1 MSSIIQY
8 WIYIDEVKD
17 IEISYE
23 LLKSI
28 HCDTRDFHLLLSK
41 NNAKPDE
48 DVFKLLK
55 FKKVPDK
62 FLINKE
68 EVLSFLKNLETISGG
83 RGEWRFLNFD
93 NVDDKLGW
101 LKYIRLY
108 RYNDNQFIVYD
119 SQSHAIEWRL
129 CTKENLQSE
138 YLNHH

>member
-1 MSSIIQY
+1 MD
-8 WIYIDEVKD
+8 WIYIDE
-17 IEISYE
+17 INEIDYKSLE
-23 LLKSI
+23 SI
-28 HCDTRDFHLLLSK
+28 HCDTRDFYILLSK
-41 NNAKPDE
+41 NNAKSDE

-93 NVDDKLGW
+93 NIDDKLGW

-108 RYNDNQFIVYD
+108 KYNDNQFIVCD
-119 SQSHAIEWRL
+119 SQSHAIEWKL
-129 CTKENLQSE
+129 CTKENLQSK

>member
-1 MSSIIQY
+1 MY
-8 WIYIDEVKD
+8 WIYINEIDEIDYKS
-17 IEISYE
+17 I
-23 LLKSI
+23 KSI
-28 HCDTRDFHLLLSK
+28 HCDTRDFHLLFSK
-41 NNAKPDE
+41 NSAKPDE

-68 EVLSFLKNLETISGG
+68 EILSFLKNLETISGG
-83 RGEWRFLNFD
+83 KGEWRFLNFD

-108 RYNDNQFIVYD
+108 KYNDNQFIVCD

-129 CTKENLQSE
+129 CTKENLQS
-138 YLNHH
+138 

>member
-1 MSSIIQY
+1 MD
-8 WIYIDEVKD
+8 WIYIDE
-17 IEISYE
+17 INEIDYKSFE
-23 LLKSI
+23 SI
-28 HCDTRDFHLLLSK
+28 HCDTRDFYILLSK

-68 EVLSFLKNLETISGG
+68 EILSFLKNLETISGG
-83 RGEWRFLNFD
+83 KGEWRLLNFN
-93 NVDDKLGW
+93 NVDNKLGW

-108 RYNDNQFIVYD
+108 KYNDNQFIVCD
-119 SQSHAIEWRL
+119 SQSHAIEWKL
-129 CTKENLQSE
+129 CTKENLQSK

>member
-1 MSSIIQY
+1 MD
-8 WIYIDEVKD
+8 WIYIDE
-17 IEISYE
+17 INEIDYKSLE
-23 LLKSI
+23 SI
-28 HCDTRDFHLLLSK
+28 HCDTRDFYILLSK
-41 NNAKPDE
+41 NNAKSDK

-93 NVDDKLGW
+93 NIDDKLGW

-108 RYNDNQFIVYD
+108 KYNDNQFIVCD
-119 SQSHAIEWRL
+119 SQSHAIEWKL
-129 CTKENLQSE
+129 CTKENLQSK

>member
-1 MSSIIQY
+1 MD
-8 WIYIDEVKD
+8 WIYIDE
-17 IEISYE
+17 INEIDYKSLE
-23 LLKSI
+23 SI
-28 HCDTRDFHLLLSK
+28 HCDTRDFYILLSK
-41 NNAKPDE
+41 NNAKSDK

-93 NVDDKLGW
+93 NIDDKLGW

-108 RYNDNQFIVYD
+108 KYNDNQFIVCD
-119 SQSHAIEWRL
+119 SQSHAIEWKL
-129 CTKENLQSE
+129 CTKENLQSK
-138 YLNHH
+138 YLNHY